1 VVLFGL
7 LIASGLG
14 SFATE
19 RLTATRLSSVTR
31 TRLLTLIGV
40 LTIIGLVTPAAT
52 RAFQGSPTPL
62 RIGVALLLLMPAGFF
77 MGMAF
82 PIAMKI
88 GLARQPS
95 MTPWLWGINGA
106 TSVTASVLA
115 VMISSAWGI
124 SAAWWSGVAC
134 YVVAAMAIV
143 ASARHLEQTA

>member
-1 VVLFGL
+1 
-7 LIASGLG
+7 
-14 SFATE
+14 
-19 RLTATRLSSVTR
+19 
-31 TRLLTLIGV
+31 
-40 LTIIGLVTPAAT
+40 
-52 RAFQGSPTPL
+52 
-62 RIGVALLLLMPAGFF
+62 VALLLLMPAGFF

-124 SAAWWSGVAC
+124 SAAWWSGVVC
-134 YVVAAMAIV
+134 YVVAAATIV
-143 ASARHLEQTA
+143 WSTQQLNTMTTTS